1 MALTQ
6 TRHDTGTFTGR
17 LDAACESADL
27 GPTELSRIL
36 PASERTLRR
45 WLDGES
51 TPRQRDRERALE
63 VVVVLEEL
71 ARVFMPEG
79 AANWL
84 FAPNQAFGFVKPADL
99 LADGEYRKVIAA
111 IEAIGEGVYV

>member
-6 TRHDTGTFTGR
+6 IRHDTGTFAGR
-17 LDAACESADL
+17 LSAACEGADL
-27 GPTELSRIL
+27 GPTDLSRIL

-51 TPRQRDRERALE
+51 VPRQRDRERALE
-63 VVVVLEEL
+63 VAVVLEEL
-71 ARVFMPEG
+71 ARVFKPEG

-84 FAPNQAFGFVKPADL
+84 FAPNQAFDFAKPADL

-111 IEAIGEGVYV
+111 VEATGEGVFV

>member
-1 MALTQ
+1 MGLTQ
-6 TRHDTGTFTGR
+6 VRHDTSTFTGR
-17 LDAACESADL
+17 LNAACEGADL

-51 TPRQRDRERALE
+51 IPRQRDRERALE

-71 ARVFMPEG
+71 ARVFKPEG
-79 AANWL
+79 ASNWL
-84 FAPNQAFGFVKPADL
+84 FAPNQAFDFAKPADL
-99 LADGEYRKVIAA
+99 LTEGEYRKVIAA
-111 IEAIGEGVYV
+111 IEAIGEGVFV

>member
-1 MALTQ
+1 MALRHN
-6 TRHDTGTFTGR
+6 RHDTGTFAGR
-17 LDAACESADL
+17 LSAACEGVDL
-27 GPTELSRIL
+27 RPTDLSRIL

-51 TPRQRDRERALE
+51 IPRQRDRERALE

-71 ARVFMPEG
+71 ARVFKPEG

-84 FAPNQAFGFVKPADL
+84 FAPNQAFDFAKPADL
-99 LADGEYRKVIAA
+99 LTDGEYRKVIAA
-111 IEAIGEGVYV
+111 IEAIGEGVFV